1 MDQVREIDERLP
13 DMAAANERTAF
24 RDLHPLLRPGSIA
37 VVGASPSRLSQVRNF
52 RRMDYQGDLFFVN
65 PRYGE
70 IDGMP
75 CYPSIADLPEAV
87 DLAYLLV
94 NAGQV
99 EEALTQAGEK
109 GIRAAVVVASGFAET
124 GATTAQDRL
133 RTVAADLDMLVC
145 GPNCTGILNFSEGIP
160 TSISQVAD
168 LAERRQANTPATA
181 FVSQSG
187 AFGTTIAALALAE
200 GIDLGYFIG
209 SGNEA
214 CLELADY
221 VGYLAEQ
228 DDVDSIACYIEQLR
242 DGPRF
247 LAASQK
253 AWAAGKTVMVVKT
266 GRSEPGKRAA
276 QSHTASLAGHDEV
289 YNAAFRQAHVIRAE
303 DEGHL
308 LDLLRWQGLRRLGS
322 YPGGART
329 AIVTM
334 SGGAGALLSDQCV
347 AAGLSVPALAAPTQA
362 ALAPLWPPFASVQ
375 NPVDVTGVMV
385 RDASNLPETLRIIG
399 DDDDIDNLL
408 VYVNLGHG
416 VVDDIVDALV
426 ESAHRSKPIGMI
438 WQQAPEAAVERLRG
452 NRVPLFLQTRRAV
465 VSLASWVAHFAD
477 PRADVAAT
485 SRAVEARADGDG
497 NGATTSTTVMSEGP
511 ALEVLAGHGLP
522 VVEHRRAV
530 GLQQIL
536 EAAER
541 IGYPCVLKVDSPL
554 VPHRTEV
561 GGVVTGITD
570 QFKLD
575 RAYQSIRDRLSTAG
589 FAGIE
594 DFLVESHVT
603 AISELII
610 GIKSDPT
617 FGQVLVVGMGGTWA
631 ELVRAVSRVV
641 LPATR
646 EEIAE
651 VIRTM
656 PGIELIDGSRGRP
669 VGDQHAVVDA
679 AHTVARFA
687 TAHAGKLLELDVN
700 PLMVLA
706 KGHGVVAADALIIW
720 SDTPAT
726 PGGSEVHPTSNSQP

>member
-1 MDQVREIDERLP
+1 MDQVRTFDEHRP
-13 DMAAANERTAF
+13 EPVAADKRTDF
-24 RDLHPLLRPGSIA
+24 RDLQPLLRPGSIA
-37 VVGASPSRLSQVRNF
+37 VVGATPSRLNQIWNF
-52 RRMDYQGDLFFVN
+52 RRMGYQGNLLLVN

-70 IDGMP
+70 IDAMP

-99 EEALTQAGEK
+99 EEALTQTGER

-124 GATTAQDRL
+124 GATAAQHRL
-133 RTVAADLDMLVC
+133 RTVAANFDMLVC

-168 LAERRQANTPATA
+168 LAERRQADTPATA

-228 DDVDSIACYIEQLR
+228 DDVDSIACYVEQLR

-247 LAASQK
+247 LVAARR

-276 QSHTASLAGHDEV
+276 QSHTASLAGYDEV
-289 YNAAFRQAHVIRAE
+289 YDAAFRQAHVIRAE

-308 LDLLRWQGLRRLGS
+308 LDLLRWQGLRRMGS
-322 YPGGART
+322 DPRGVRT

-347 AAGLSVPALAAPTQA
+347 AAGLSVPALSAPTQA
-362 ALAPLWPPFASVQ
+362 ALAPLWPSFASVQ

-385 RDASNLPETLRIIG
+385 RDAGNLRETLRIIG

-408 VYVNLGHG
+408 VYVNLGHD
-416 VVDDIVDALV
+416 VVDDIVEALV
-426 ESAHRSKPIGMI
+426 QAAHRTKPVGMI
-438 WQQAPEAAVERLRG
+438 WQQAPETAVERLRG

-477 PRADVAAT
+477 GRAGPAGPSRTVEAGGDGRDAT
-485 SRAVEARADGDG
+485 SP
-497 NGATTSTTVMSEGP
+497 TTVMSEGP
-511 ALEVLAGHGLP
+511 ALEVLAGHGLS

-530 GLQQIL
+530 GLQQIV

-541 IGYPCVLKVDSPL
+541 IGFPCVLKVDSPL

-561 GGVVTGITD
+561 GGVVAGITD
-570 QFKLD
+570 QLELD
-575 RAYQSIRDRLSTAG
+575 GAYRSIQDRLGTAG
-589 FAGIE
+589 VAGIE

-610 GIKSDPT
+610 GVNRDPT
-617 FGQVLVVGMGGTWA
+617 FGQVLVLGVGGIWA

-646 EEIAE
+646 HEIAE
-651 VIRTM
+651 AVCTM
-656 PGIELIDGSRGRP
+656 PGIELINGARGRP
-669 VGDQHAVVDA
+669 VGDQQAVVDA
-679 AHTVARFA
+679 AQAIAQFA
-687 TAHAGKLLELDVN
+687 TAHTGTLLELDVN

-720 SDTPAT
+720 SDAPVM
-726 PGGSEVHPTSNSQP
+726 PDKPDD